1 MLNLFKKIYKKY
13 KELINYIFFGGLTTI
28 ISLIIYYLLVLT
40 LLNPNNTFELQIAN
54 ILSWIGGVTF
64 AYVTNRKYVF
74 DSKNNKKKEASKFVL
89 SRITTLV
96 MDMLIMFIFVSIF
109 HFNDKIIKIIYQII
123 IIISNYLLSKY
134 IVFKKDN
141 N

>member
-109 HFNDKIIKIIYQII
+109 HFNDKIIKIISQII